1 MKLPASRYQYRSP
14 RYDRGP
20 LAPHQPPPPT
30 DPASREFVPGPF
42 SQSRLE
48 STYYGTIAPDFMTMV
63 YQHRPPGF
71 KPLEKAPR
79 LRSWE
84 GDNPYF
90 ANRQL
95 RGPRGGDVL
104 RLLRKP
110 INFQN
115 IPMIER
121 VTVHSYCKGV
131 IRDGSPVLHT
141 AGMVLQEITAQR
153 VVTHKSKHA
162 ESGWSLIRGKPIAC
176 TVDLKGEMM
185 YHFLDKLIN
194 TVMPRIKD
202 WRGVRGTTGDNSGNL
217 SFGFEPETVA
227 TFPEIEANYDAY
239 PPKMIPGLHVTVHT
253 TARADK
259 DARLLLEA
267 FGVPF
272 YGKVVD

>member
-1 MKLPASRYQYRSP
+1 
-14 RYDRGP
+14 
-20 LAPHQPPPPT
+20 
-30 DPASREFVPGPF
+30 
-42 SQSRLE
+42 
-48 STYYGTIAPDFMTMV
+48 MTLT

-71 KPLEKAPR
+71 KPIEKGPR

-110 INFQN
+110 ITFRN
-115 IPMIER
+115 IPMVER
-121 VTVHSYCKGV
+121 ITVHSYCKDV
-131 IRDGSPVLHT
+131 VRSGSSVLHV
-141 AGMVLQEITAQR
+141 AGMALQEITGSR
-153 VVTHKSKHA
+153 VTTHLSKHP
-162 ESGWSLIRGKPIAC
+162 ESGWSLVRGKAIAA
-176 TVDLKGEMM
+176 TVNIKGESM
-185 YHFLDKLIN
+185 YHFLDKVVN
-194 TVMPRIKD
+194 VVMPRIKD
-202 WRGVRGTTGDNSGNL
+202 WRGVRATTGDNSGNL
-217 SFGFEPETVA
+217 TFGFEPEVVSA
-227 TFPEIEANYDAY
+227 FPEIENNYDAY
-239 PPKMIPGLHVTVHT
+239 PPKMIPGLHITIHT